1 MRVRARSERYSGP
14 LVAVCGWRPAPPTP
28 TRRPRCRTSLPRAHR
43 LRRGGGFRLQ
53 HQLTIEVEEFQV
65 ETGSDLG
72 LPQLTAP
79 EDVAHPA
86 PSRFQQIGH
95 GSGRRRAVLVAVGH
109 QSTGQPIGAHRRL
122 AGTHTGP
129 RTAANVFEGADRGIL
144 EPGRH
149 VLRPDQLALAGLT
162 PSAISDPSSI
172 MCRTS
177 SHSMGSTSGCGTLTA
192 VVPRMATLNAGTMMS
207 PSPGL

>member
-1 MRVRARSERYSGP
+1 MEA
-14 LVAVCGWRPAPPTP
+14 
-28 TRRPRCRTSLPRAHR
+28 
-43 LRRGGGFRLQ
+43 GG
-53 HQLTIEVEEFQV
+53 
-65 ETGSDLG
+65 DLG

-95 GSGRRRAVLVAVGH
+95 RPGRRRAVLVAVGH
-109 QSTGQPIGAHRRL
+109 QSTGQPIGADRRL

-149 VLRPDQLALAGLT
+149 VLRPDQLALADEWLQGALV
-162 PSAISDPSSI
+162 
-172 MCRTS
+172 
-177 SHSMGSTSGCGTLTA
+177 A
-192 VVPRMATLNAGTMMS
+192 VRLGNAQLRGAVP
-207 PSPGL
+207 